1 MPPKEIKQYND
12 AKKASDSDNR
22 SDVGEKYQTHEDRC
36 WNFKRFLTPLA
47 LGAMTL
53 TAGMTE
59 ARLEPSGSAL
69 QRKGYDNITGLTH
82 AFNQTEFNNPSRET
96 ALYNSLRDLGMTD
109 EQILKI
115 QQQDQQLK
123 QKHEERQLA
132 KKAIKNSDDHLDGL
146 SKLFEEESSEVKGS
160 AENRQLSEQV
170 SQSTK
175 EVHQGEQNKGKE
187 LLKPEEKQ
195 IASLRTRK
203 EVVKAN
209 RKLLERVWSSVLR
222 RNLAADTTSVV
233 FVHGMNGKTSEP
245 NGGNDGFNCSA
256 WWGDAMTLL
265 ASHGYKDFRTIQ
277 FYTGDANCTANLL
290 DPQYSKPCAD
300 YQANAGPE
308 GTNNESLYHVS
319 CKLAHFLSQEF
330 GKSNSK
336 VALIGHCMGGIIIR
350 ETMYQMQIDAGNDGL
365 PATIGHVTDAITLNT
380 PHSGIISLDN
390 APGISA
396 LVCGGC
402 NQAQELERSGTLMS
416 NLINHGQNPQTSGG
430 FTSWTV
436 IGSECDE
443 VLPKADPTL
452 SGGTGVASAIDMH
465 ASHAVMYSQDGRTTG
480 STCYSHAAIT
490 YANEATKLDAHMY
503 YCDTTDPGK
512 SPCGIDYATGNE
524 WQYMENGPH
533 GLLAMYDEM
542 TNQL

>member
-1 MPPKEIKQYND
+1 MPSKEIKQYND
-12 AKKASDSDNR
+12 AKKASESSNR
-22 SDVGEKYQTHEDRC
+22 SDVKNTTHADRC

-69 QRKGYDNITGLTH
+69 QSKEGHDKTTGLTH

-132 KKAIKNSDDHLDGL
+132 KKITKNSDDYLDGL

-175 EVHQGEQNKGKE
+175 EVHQREQDKGKE
-187 LLKPEEKQ
+187 LLKPEEMQ

-203 EVVKAN
+203 EVIKAN
-209 RKLLERVWSSVLR
+209 RKALEHVWSSVLR

-245 NGGNDGFNCSA
+245 NGGNNGLDCEA
-256 WWGDAMTLL
+256 WWGDAINLL
-265 ASHGYKDFRTIQ
+265 TNHGYKDFHTIQ
-277 FYTGDANCTANLL
+277 FYTGDANCNVNLL
-290 DPQYSKPCAD
+290 APQYSKPCAE
-300 YQANAGPE
+300 YQANVGPE

-319 CKLAHFLSQEF
+319 CKLAQFLSQEF
-330 GKSNSK
+330 GKSTNN

-350 ETMYQMQIDAGNDGL
+350 ETMYQMQISAGDYPI
-365 PATIGHVTDAITLNT
+365 PATIGHVTDAVTLNT
-380 PHSGIISLDN
+380 PHTGIIRLDN
-390 APGISA
+390 WPGVEDF
-396 LVCGGC
+396 VCGGC
-402 NQAQELERSGTLMS
+402 NQAQELERVGTLMS
-416 NLINHGQNPQTSGG
+416 DLVNYGQNPQTSGG
-430 FTSWTV
+430 FTRWTV

-443 VLPKADPTL
+443 VLPLACL
-452 SGGTGVASAIDMH
+452 GGTGVASAIDMH
-465 ASHAVMYSQDGRTTG
+465 ASHAVMYAGNRSGEPPTT
-480 STCYSHAAIT
+480 TCYSHA
-490 YANEATKLDAHMY
+490 
-503 YCDTTDPGK
+503 
-512 SPCGIDYATGNE
+512 GIVYGSEPKN
-524 WQYMENGPH
+524 
-533 GLLAMYDEM
+533 
-542 TNQL
+542 